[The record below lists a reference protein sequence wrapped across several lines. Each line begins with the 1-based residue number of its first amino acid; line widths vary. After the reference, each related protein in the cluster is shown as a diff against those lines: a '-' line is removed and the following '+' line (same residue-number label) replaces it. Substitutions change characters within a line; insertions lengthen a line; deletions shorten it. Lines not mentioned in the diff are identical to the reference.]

1 MSNSQTF
8 VIKTLKKM
16 NLKGGTV
23 IDGFATTGITNTI
36 ASECI
41 LHSIDTQLIATIESP
56 LFSQLAVIR
65 NSIPYFPVRIYA
77 NEKLKTSIFISEI
90 SIDPSLY
97 FLIGTTML
105 NWAKDNE
112 CDLIISSSNIVNP
125 PEQAKNPPSSKEYS
139 IAGIGN
145 TTSARNRLKDAK
157 IALLKNGTVGGIPA
171 VLLNQSSE
179 LNLDT
184 IILLVKIVEGI
195 PDFRAA
201 AKLSTTISN
210 LVPGVSCNVPL
221 LLQEAEKIE
230 KEITKI
236 KTQDIESEMNA
247 YG

>member
-1 MSNSQTF
+1 ML

-23 IDGFATTGITNTI
+23 IDGFATSGITNTI

-41 LHSIDTQLIATIESP
+41 LHSINTQLIATIESSY
-56 LFSQLAVIR
+56 FSQLSVIR
-65 NSIPYFPVRIYA
+65 NSVPYFPVRIYA
-77 NEKLKTSIFISEI
+77 NEELKTSIFISEI

-97 FLIGTTML
+97 FLIGNTML
-105 NWAKDNE
+105 NWATDNE
-112 CDLIISSSNIVNP
+112 CDLVISSSNIVNP
-125 PEQAKNPPSSKEYS
+125 QQAKDVNSTDEYS

-145 TTSARNRLKDAK
+145 TAQARNRLSDSK
-157 IALLKNGTVGGIPA
+157 ISLLKNGTIGGIPA
-171 VLLNQSSE
+171 VLLNQSSQ
-179 LNLDT
+179 LDIDV
-184 IILLVKIVEGI
+184 IILLVKIMEGI

-201 AKLSTTISN
+201 AELSTTISR

-236 KTQDIESEMNA
+236 KTQDTESEMNA

>member
-1 MSNSQTF
+1 MSNSQML

-23 IDGFATTGITNTI
+23 IDGFATSGITNTI

-41 LHSIDTQLIATIESP
+41 LHSINTQLIATIESSY
-56 LFSQLAVIR
+56 FSQLSVIR
-65 NSIPYFPVRIYA
+65 NSVPYFPVRIYA
-77 NEKLKTSIFISEI
+77 NEELKTSIFISEI

-97 FLIGTTML
+97 FLIGNTML
-105 NWAKDNE
+105 NWAMDNE
-112 CDLIISSSNIVNP
+112 CDLVISSSNIVNP
-125 PEQAKNPPSSKEYS
+125 QQAKDVNSTEYS

-145 TTSARNRLKDAK
+145 TAQARNRLSDSK
-157 IALLKNGTVGGIPA
+157 ISLLKNGTIGGIPA
-171 VLLNQSSE
+171 VLLNQSSQ
-179 LNLDT
+179 LDIDV
-184 IILLVKIVEGI
+184 IILLVKIIEGI

-201 AKLSTTISN
+201 AELSTTISR

-236 KTQDIESEMNA
+236 KTQDTESEMNA

>member
-1 MSNSQTF
+1 MSNSQIL

-23 IDGFATTGITNTI
+23 IDGFATSGITNTI

-41 LHSIDTQLIATIESP
+41 LHSINTQLIATIESSY
-56 LFSQLAVIR
+56 FSQLSVIR
-65 NSIPYFPVRIYA
+65 NSVPYFPVRIYA
-77 NEKLKTSIFISEI
+77 NEELKTSIFISEI

-97 FLIGTTML
+97 FLIGNTML
-105 NWAKDNE
+105 NWAMDNE
-112 CDLIISSSNIVNP
+112 CDLVISSSNIVNP
-125 PEQAKNPPSSKEYS
+125 QQVKDVNSTEYS

-145 TTSARNRLKDAK
+145 TAQARNRLSDSK
-157 IALLKNGTVGGIPA
+157 ISLLKNGTIGGIPA
-171 VLLNQSSE
+171 VLLNQSSQ
-179 LNLDT
+179 LDIDV
-184 IILLVKIVEGI
+184 IILLIKIMEGI

-201 AKLSTTISN
+201 AELSTTISR
-210 LVPGVSCNVPL
+210 LVPGVACNVPL

-236 KTQDIESEMNA
+236 KTQDTESEMNA

>member
-1 MSNSQTF
+1 MSNSQNF
-8 VIKTLKKM
+8 GIKTLKKM

-41 LHSIDTQLIATIESP
+41 LHSINTQLIATIESP
-56 LFSQLAVIR
+56 YFSQLSIVR
-65 NSIPYFPVRIYA
+65 NSVPYFPVRVYA
-77 NEKLKTSIFISEI
+77 NEELKTSIFISEV
-90 SIDPSLY
+90 SIEPSLF
-97 FLIGTTML
+97 FLIGNTML

-125 PEQAKNPPSSKEYS
+125 QQPKSVDSKEYS
-139 IAGIGN
+139 IMGIGN
-145 TTSARNRLKDAK
+145 TAEARNKLKESK
-157 IALLKNGTVGGIPA
+157 ISLLKNGTIGGIPA
-171 VLLNQSSE
+171 VLLNQSPQ
-179 LNLDT
+179 LD
-184 IILLVKIVEGI
+184 INVIVLLVKIIEGI

-201 AKLSTTISN
+201 AELSTTISN

-230 KEITKI
+230 KELTKI
-236 KTQDIESEMNA
+236 KTQDTETEMNA

>member
-1 MSNSQTF
+1 MSNSQPF

-41 LHSIDTQLIATIESP
+41 LHSINTQLIATIESSY
-56 LFSQLAVIR
+56 FSQLSVIR

-77 NEKLKTSIFISEI
+77 NEELKTSIFISEI
-90 SIDPSLY
+90 SIDPSLN
-97 FLIGTTML
+97 FFIGNTML

-112 CDLIISSSNIVNP
+112 CNLIISSSNIVNP
-125 PEQAKNPPSSKEYS
+125 PQQTETISSKEYS
-139 IAGIGN
+139 ITGIGN
-145 TTSARNRLKDAK
+145 TVGARNRLKDSK
-157 IALLKNGTVGGIPA
+157 ISLLKNGTIGGIPA

-179 LNLDT
+179 LGIDVV
-184 IILLVKIVEGI
+184 ILLVKIVEGI

-201 AKLSTTISN
+201 AELSTTISR
-210 LVPGVSCNVPL
+210 LVPGVSCDVPL

-230 KEITKI
+230 KEIAKI
-236 KTQDIESEMNA
+236 KTQDTESELNA

>member
-1 MSNSQTF
+1 MSNSQML

-23 IDGFATTGITNTI
+23 IDGFATSGITNTI

-41 LHSIDTQLIATIESP
+41 LHSINTQLIATIESSY
-56 LFSQLAVIR
+56 FSQLSVIR
-65 NSIPYFPVRIYA
+65 NSVPYFPVRIYA
-77 NEKLKTSIFISEI
+77 NEELKTSIFISEI

-97 FLIGTTML
+97 FLIGNTML
-105 NWAKDNE
+105 NWAMDNE
-112 CDLIISSSNIVNP
+112 CDLVISSSNIVSPQQVKDVN
-125 PEQAKNPPSSKEYS
+125 STEYS

-145 TTSARNRLKDAK
+145 TAQARNRLSDSK
-157 IALLKNGTVGGIPA
+157 ISLLKNGTIGGIPA
-171 VLLNQSSE
+171 VLLNQSSQ
-179 LNLDT
+179 LDIDV
-184 IILLVKIVEGI
+184 IILLVKIIEGI

-201 AKLSTTISN
+201 AELSTTISR

-230 KEITKI
+230 REITKI
-236 KTQDIESEMNA
+236 KTQDTESEMNA

>member
-1 MSNSQTF
+1 ML

-23 IDGFATTGITNTI
+23 IDGFATSGITNTI

-41 LHSIDTQLIATIESP
+41 LHSINTQLIATIESSY
-56 LFSQLAVIR
+56 FSQLSVIR
-65 NSIPYFPVRIYA
+65 NSVPYFPVRIYA
-77 NEKLKTSIFISEI
+77 NEELKTSIFISEI

-97 FLIGTTML
+97 FLIGNTML
-105 NWAKDNE
+105 NWAMDNE
-112 CDLIISSSNIVNP
+112 CDLVISSSNIVSPQQVKDVN
-125 PEQAKNPPSSKEYS
+125 STEYS

-145 TTSARNRLKDAK
+145 TAQARNRLSDSK
-157 IALLKNGTVGGIPA
+157 ISLLKNGTIGGIPA
-171 VLLNQSSE
+171 VLLNQSSQ
-179 LNLDT
+179 LDIDV
-184 IILLVKIVEGI
+184 IILLVKIIEGI

-201 AKLSTTISN
+201 AELSTTISR

-230 KEITKI
+230 REITKI
-236 KTQDIESEMNA
+236 KTQDTESEMNA

>member
-1 MSNSQTF
+1 ML

-23 IDGFATTGITNTI
+23 IDGFATSGITNTI

-41 LHSIDTQLIATIESP
+41 LHSINTQLIATIESSY
-56 LFSQLAVIR
+56 FSQLSVIR
-65 NSIPYFPVRIYA
+65 NSVPYFPVRIYA
-77 NEKLKTSIFISEI
+77 NEELKTSIFISEI

-97 FLIGTTML
+97 FLIGNTML
-105 NWAKDNE
+105 NWAMDNE
-112 CDLIISSSNIVNP
+112 CDLVISSSNIVNP
-125 PEQAKNPPSSKEYS
+125 QQAKDVNSTEYS

-145 TTSARNRLKDAK
+145 TAQARNRLSASK
-157 IALLKNGTVGGIPA
+157 ISLLKNGTIGGIPA
-171 VLLNQSSE
+171 VLLNQSSQ
-179 LNLDT
+179 LDIDV
-184 IILLVKIVEGI
+184 IILLVKIIDGI

-201 AKLSTTISN
+201 AELSTTISR

-236 KTQDIESEMNA
+236 KTQDTESEMNA

>member
-1 MSNSQTF
+1 MSNSQPF

-41 LHSIDTQLIATIESP
+41 LHSINTQLIATIESSY
-56 LFSQLAVIR
+56 FSQLSVVR

-77 NEKLKTSIFISEI
+77 NEVLKTSIFISEI

-97 FLIGTTML
+97 FFIGNTML

-125 PEQAKNPPSSKEYS
+125 PKTETINSKEYS

-145 TTSARNRLKDAK
+145 TVGARNRLKDSK
-157 IALLKNGTVGGIPA
+157 ISLLKNGTIGGIPA

-179 LNLDT
+179 LGIDVV
-184 IILLVKIVEGI
+184 ILLVKIVEGI

-201 AKLSTTISN
+201 AELSTTISR
-210 LVPGVSCNVPL
+210 LVPGVSCDVPL

-230 KEITKI
+230 KEIAKI
-236 KTQDIESEMNA
+236 KTQDTESELNA

>member
-1 MSNSQTF
+1 MSNSQML

-23 IDGFATTGITNTI
+23 IDGFATSGITNTI

-41 LHSIDTQLIATIESP
+41 LHSINTQLIATIESSY
-56 LFSQLAVIR
+56 FSQLSVIR
-65 NSIPYFPVRIYA
+65 NSVPYFPVRIYA
-77 NEKLKTSIFISEI
+77 NEELKTSIFISEI

-97 FLIGTTML
+97 FLIGNTML
-105 NWAKDNE
+105 NWAMDNE
-112 CDLIISSSNIVNP
+112 CDLVISSSNIVNP
-125 PEQAKNPPSSKEYS
+125 QEAKDVNSTEYS

-145 TTSARNRLKDAK
+145 RAQARNRLSDSK
-157 IALLKNGTVGGIPA
+157 ISLLKNGTIGGIPA
-171 VLLNQSSE
+171 VLLNQSSQ
-179 LNLDT
+179 LDIDV
-184 IILLVKIVEGI
+184 IILLVKIIEGI

-201 AKLSTTISN
+201 AELSATISR

-236 KTQDIESEMNA
+236 KTQDTESEMNA

>member
-1 MSNSQTF
+1 ML

-23 IDGFATTGITNTI
+23 IDGFATSGITNTI

-41 LHSIDTQLIATIESP
+41 LHSINTQLIATIESSY
-56 LFSQLAVIR
+56 FSQLSVIR
-65 NSIPYFPVRIYA
+65 NSVPYFPVRIYA
-77 NEKLKTSIFISEI
+77 NEELKTSIFISEI
-90 SIDPSLY
+90 SIDPSIY
-97 FLIGTTML
+97 FLIGNTML
-105 NWAKDNE
+105 NWAMDNE
-112 CDLIISSSNIVNP
+112 CDLIISSSNIVDPQQTKDVN
-125 PEQAKNPPSSKEYS
+125 STEYS

-145 TTSARNRLKDAK
+145 TEQARNRLIDSK
-157 IALLKNGTVGGIPA
+157 ISLLKNGTIGGIPA
-171 VLLNQSSE
+171 VLLNQSSQ
-179 LNLDT
+179 LDIDV
-184 IILLVKIVEGI
+184 IILLVKIIEGI

-201 AKLSTTISN
+201 AELSTTISR

-236 KTQDIESEMNA
+236 KTQDTESEMNA

>member
-1 MSNSQTF
+1 MSNSQPF

-41 LHSIDTQLIATIESP
+41 LHSINTQLIATIESSY
-56 LFSQLAVIR
+56 FSQLSVIR

-77 NEKLKTSIFISEI
+77 NEELKTSIFISEI

-97 FLIGTTML
+97 FFIGNTML

-112 CDLIISSSNIVNP
+112 CNLIISSSNIVNP
-125 PEQAKNPPSSKEYS
+125 PQQTETISSKEYS
-139 IAGIGN
+139 ITGIGN
-145 TTSARNRLKDAK
+145 TVGARNRLKDSK
-157 IALLKNGTVGGIPA
+157 ISLLKNGTIGGIPA

-179 LNLDT
+179 LSIDVV
-184 IILLVKIVEGI
+184 ILLVKIVEGI

-201 AKLSTTISN
+201 AELSTTISR
-210 LVPGVSCNVPL
+210 LVPGVSCDVPL

-230 KEITKI
+230 KEIAKI
-236 KTQDIESEMNA
+236 KTQDTESELNA

>member
-1 MSNSQTF
+1 MSNSQPF

-23 IDGFATTGITNTI
+23 IDVFATTGITNTI

-41 LHSIDTQLIATIESP
+41 LHSINTQLIATIESSY
-56 LFSQLAVIR
+56 FSQLSVVR
-65 NSIPYFPVRIYA
+65 NSIPYPPVRIYA
-77 NEKLKTSIFISEI
+77 NEELKTSIFISEI

-97 FLIGTTML
+97 FFIGNTML

-112 CDLIISSSNIVNP
+112 CEIIISSSNIVNP
-125 PEQAKNPPSSKEYS
+125 PQQTKTINSKEYS

-145 TTSARNRLKDAK
+145 TVVARNRLKDSK
-157 IALLKNGTVGGIPA
+157 ISLLKNGTIGGIPA

-179 LNLDT
+179 LGIDVV
-184 IILLVKIVEGI
+184 ILLVKIVEGI

-201 AKLSTTISN
+201 AELSTTISR
-210 LVPGVSCNVPL
+210 LVPGVSCDVPL

-230 KEITKI
+230 KEIAKI
-236 KTQDIESEMNA
+236 KTQDTESELNA

>member
-1 MSNSQTF
+1 MSNSQPF

-41 LHSIDTQLIATIESP
+41 LHSINTRLIATIESSY
-56 LFSQLAVIR
+56 FSQLSVVR

-77 NEKLKTSIFISEI
+77 NEELKTSIFISEI

-97 FLIGTTML
+97 FFIGNTML

-125 PEQAKNPPSSKEYS
+125 PKTESINSKEYS

-145 TTSARNRLKDAK
+145 TVGARNRLKDSK
-157 IALLKNGTVGGIPA
+157 ISLLKNGTIGGIPA

-179 LNLDT
+179 LVIDVV
-184 IILLVKIVEGI
+184 ILLVKIVEGI

-201 AKLSTTISN
+201 AELSTTISR
-210 LVPGVSCNVPL
+210 LVPGVSCDVPL

-230 KEITKI
+230 KEIAKI
-236 KTQDIESEMNA
+236 KTQDTESELNA

>member
-1 MSNSQTF
+1 MSNSKPF

-41 LHSIDTQLIATIESP
+41 LHSINTQLVATIESSY
-56 LFSQLAVIR
+56 FSQLSVVR
-65 NSIPYFPVRIYA
+65 NFIPYFPVRIYA
-77 NEKLKTSIFISEI
+77 NEELKTSIFISEI

-97 FLIGTTML
+97 FFIGNTML

-125 PEQAKNPPSSKEYS
+125 PQQTETINSKEYS
-139 IAGIGN
+139 ISGIGN
-145 TTSARNRLKDAK
+145 TVRARNRLKDSK
-157 IALLKNGTVGGIPA
+157 ISLLKNGTIGGIPA

-179 LNLDT
+179 LGIDVV
-184 IILLVKIVEGI
+184 ILLVKIVEGI

-201 AKLSTTISN
+201 AELSTTISR
-210 LVPGVSCNVPL
+210 LVPGVSCDVPL

-230 KEITKI
+230 KEIGKI
-236 KTQDIESEMNA
+236 KTQDTESELNA

>member
-1 MSNSQTF
+1 MSNSQMF
-8 VIKTLKKM
+8 VVKTLKKM

-23 IDGFATTGITNTI
+23 IDGFATSGITNTI

-41 LHSIDTQLIATIESP
+41 LHSINTQLIATIESSY
-56 LFSQLAVIR
+56 FSQLSVIR
-65 NSIPYFPVRIYA
+65 NSVPYFPVRIYA
-77 NEKLKTSIFISEI
+77 NEELKTSIFISEI

-97 FLIGTTML
+97 FLIGNTML

-112 CDLIISSSNIVNP
+112 CDLVISSSNIVNP
-125 PEQAKNPPSSKEYS
+125 QQAKDVNSTEYS

-145 TTSARNRLKDAK
+145 TAQARNRLSDSK
-157 IALLKNGTVGGIPA
+157 ISLLKNGTIGGIPA
-171 VLLNQSSE
+171 VLLNQSSQ
-179 LNLDT
+179 LDIDV
-184 IILLVKIVEGI
+184 IILLVKIIDGI

-201 AKLSTTISN
+201 AELSTTISR

-236 KTQDIESEMNA
+236 KTQDTESEMNA

>member
-1 MSNSQTF
+1 MSNSQNF
-8 VIKTLKKM
+8 EIKTLKKM

-41 LHSIDTQLIATIESP
+41 LHSINTQLIATIESP
-56 LFSQLAVIR
+56 YFSQLSIVR
-65 NSIPYFPVRIYA
+65 NSVPYFPVTVYA
-77 NEKLKTSIFISEI
+77 NEELKTSIFISEV
-90 SIDPSLY
+90 SIEPSLF
-97 FLIGTTML
+97 FLIGNTML

-125 PEQAKNPPSSKEYS
+125 QQPKSVDSKEYS
-139 IAGIGN
+139 IMGIGN
-145 TTSARNRLKDAK
+145 TAEARNKLKESK
-157 IALLKNGTVGGIPA
+157 ISLLKNGTIGGIPA
-171 VLLNQSSE
+171 VLLNQSPQ
-179 LNLDT
+179 LD
-184 IILLVKIVEGI
+184 INVIVLLVKIIEGI

-201 AKLSTTISN
+201 AELSTTISN

-230 KEITKI
+230 KELTKI
-236 KTQDIESEMNA
+236 KTQDTETEVNA

>member
-1 MSNSQTF
+1 MF

-23 IDGFATTGITNTI
+23 IDGFATSGITNTI

-41 LHSIDTQLIATIESP
+41 LHSINTQLIATIESSY
-56 LFSQLAVIR
+56 FSQLSVIR
-65 NSIPYFPVRIYA
+65 NSVPYFPVRIYA
-77 NEKLKTSIFISEI
+77 NEELKTSIFISEI

-97 FLIGTTML
+97 FLIGNTML
-105 NWAKDNE
+105 NWAIDNE
-112 CDLIISSSNIVNP
+112 CNLIISSNNIVNP
-125 PEQAKNPPSSKEYS
+125 QQAKDVNSTEYS
-139 IAGIGN
+139 MAGIGN
-145 TTSARNRLKDAK
+145 TAQARNRLNDSK
-157 IALLKNGTVGGIPA
+157 ISLLKNGTIGGIPA
-171 VLLNQSSE
+171 VLLNQSSQ
-179 LNLDT
+179 LDIDV
-184 IILLVKIVEGI
+184 IILLVKIIEGI

-201 AKLSTTISN
+201 AELSTTISR

-236 KTQDIESEMNA
+236 KTQDTESEMNA

>member
-1 MSNSQTF
+1 
-8 VIKTLKKM
+8 M

-41 LHSIDTQLIATIESP
+41 LHSINTQLIATIESSY
-56 LFSQLAVIR
+56 FSQLSVIR

-77 NEKLKTSIFISEI
+77 NEELKTSIFISEI

-97 FLIGTTML
+97 FFIGNTML

-112 CDLIISSSNIVNP
+112 CNLIISSSNIVNP
-125 PEQAKNPPSSKEYS
+125 PQQTETISSKEYS
-139 IAGIGN
+139 ITGIGN
-145 TTSARNRLKDAK
+145 TVEARNRLKDSK
-157 IALLKNGTVGGIPA
+157 ISLLKNGTIGGIPA

-179 LNLDT
+179 LSIDVV
-184 IILLVKIVEGI
+184 ILLVKIVEGI

-201 AKLSTTISN
+201 AELSTTISR
-210 LVPGVSCNVPL
+210 LVPGVSCDVPL

-230 KEITKI
+230 KEIAKI
-236 KTQDIESEMNA
+236 KTQDTESELNA

>member
-1 MSNSQTF
+1 ML

-23 IDGFATTGITNTI
+23 IDGFATSGITNTI

-41 LHSIDTQLIATIESP
+41 LHSINTQLIATIESSY
-56 LFSQLAVIR
+56 FSQLSVIR
-65 NSIPYFPVRIYA
+65 NSVPYFPVRIYA
-77 NEKLKTSIFISEI
+77 NEELKTSIFISEI

-97 FLIGTTML
+97 FLIGNTML
-105 NWAKDNE
+105 NWAMDNE
-112 CDLIISSSNIVNP
+112 CDLVISSSNIVNP
-125 PEQAKNPPSSKEYS
+125 QQVKDVNSTEYS

-145 TTSARNRLKDAK
+145 TAQARNRLSDSK
-157 IALLKNGTVGGIPA
+157 ISLLKNGTIGGIPA
-171 VLLNQSSE
+171 VLLNQSSQ
-179 LNLDT
+179 LDIDV
-184 IILLVKIVEGI
+184 IILLVKIMEGI

-201 AKLSTTISN
+201 AELSTTISR
-210 LVPGVSCNVPL
+210 LVPGVACNVPL

-236 KTQDIESEMNA
+236 KTQDTESEMNA

>member
-1 MSNSQTF
+1 MSNSQMLA
-8 VIKTLKKM
+8 IKTLKKM

-23 IDGFATTGITNTI
+23 IDGFATSGITNTI

-41 LHSIDTQLIATIESP
+41 LHSINTQLIATIESSY
-56 LFSQLAVIR
+56 FSQLSVIR
-65 NSIPYFPVRIYA
+65 NSVPYFPVRIYA
-77 NEKLKTSIFISEI
+77 NEELKTSIFISEI

-97 FLIGTTML
+97 FLIGNTML
-105 NWAKDNE
+105 NWATDNE
-112 CDLIISSSNIVNP
+112 CDLVISSSNIVNP
-125 PEQAKNPPSSKEYS
+125 QQAKDVNSTDEYS

-145 TTSARNRLKDAK
+145 TAQARNRLSDSK
-157 IALLKNGTVGGIPA
+157 ISLLKNGTIGGIPA
-171 VLLNQSSE
+171 VLLNQSSQ
-179 LNLDT
+179 LDIDV
-184 IILLVKIVEGI
+184 IILLVKIMEGI

-201 AKLSTTISN
+201 AELSTTISR

-236 KTQDIESEMNA
+236 KTQDTESEMNA

>member
-1 MSNSQTF
+1 MSNSQML

-23 IDGFATTGITNTI
+23 IDGFATSGITNTI

-41 LHSIDTQLIATIESP
+41 LHSINTQLIATIESSY
-56 LFSQLAVIR
+56 FSQLSVIR
-65 NSIPYFPVRIYA
+65 NSVPYFPVRIYA
-77 NEKLKTSIFISEI
+77 NEELKTSIFISEI

-97 FLIGTTML
+97 FLIGNTML
-105 NWAKDNE
+105 NWAMDNE
-112 CDLIISSSNIVNP
+112 CDLVISSSNIVNP
-125 PEQAKNPPSSKEYS
+125 QQVKDVNSTEYS

-145 TTSARNRLKDAK
+145 TAQARNRLSDSK
-157 IALLKNGTVGGIPA
+157 ISLLKNGTIGGIPA
-171 VLLNQSSE
+171 VLLNQSSQ
-179 LNLDT
+179 LDIDV
-184 IILLVKIVEGI
+184 IILLVKIMEGI

-201 AKLSTTISN
+201 AELSTTISR

-236 KTQDIESEMNA
+236 KTQDTESEMNA

>member
-1 MSNSQTF
+1 MSNSQTL

-41 LHSIDTQLIATIESP
+41 LHSINTQLIATIESSY
-56 LFSQLAVIR
+56 FSQLSVVR

-77 NEKLKTSIFISEI
+77 NEELKTAIFISEI
-90 SIDPSLY
+90 SIEPSLY
-97 FLIGTTML
+97 YLVGNTML

-112 CDLIISSSNIVNP
+112 CDLIISSSNSVNP
-125 PEQAKNPPSSKEYS
+125 QPINASNPNEYS
-139 IAGIGN
+139 IAAIGN
-145 TTSARNRLKDAK
+145 TLRARNRLKDSK
-157 IALLKNGTVGGIPA
+157 ISLLNNGTIGGIPA
-171 VLLNQSSE
+171 VLLNQSSV
-179 LNLDT
+179 LGIDV
-184 IILLVKIVEGI
+184 IILLVKIIEGI

-201 AKLSTTISN
+201 AELSTTISN
-210 LVPGVSCNVPL
+210 LVPGVSCNIPL

-236 KTQDIESEMNA
+236 KTQGTESEMDA

>member
-1 MSNSQTF
+1 MYNSQPF

-41 LHSIDTQLIATIESP
+41 LHSINTQLIATIESSY
-56 LFSQLAVIR
+56 FSQLSVVR

-77 NEKLKTSIFISEI
+77 NEELKTSIFISEI

-97 FLIGTTML
+97 FFIGNIML
-105 NWAKDNE
+105 DWAKDNE
-112 CDLIISSSNIVNP
+112 CDLIISSSNIVNAP
-125 PEQAKNPPSSKEYS
+125 KTETTNSKEYS

-145 TTSARNRLKDAK
+145 TVGARNRLKGSK
-157 IALLKNGTVGGIPA
+157 ISILKNGTIGGIPA
-171 VLLNQSSE
+171 VLLNQSSQ
-179 LNLDT
+179 LGIDVV
-184 IILLVKIVEGI
+184 ILLVKIIEGI

-201 AKLSTTISN
+201 AELSTTISR
-210 LVPGVSCNVPL
+210 LVPGVSCDVPL

-230 KEITKI
+230 KEIAKI
-236 KTQDIESEMNA
+236 KTQDTESELNA

>member
-1 MSNSQTF
+1 MSNTQTLG
-8 VIKTLKKM
+8 IKTLKKM

-41 LHSIDTQLIATIESP
+41 LHSINTQLVGTIESP
-56 LFSQLAVIR
+56 YFSQLSIVR
-65 NSIPYFPVRIYA
+65 NSVPYFPVRIYA
-77 NEKLKTSIFISEI
+77 NEELKTSIFISEV

-97 FLIGTTML
+97 FLIGNTML
-105 NWAKDNE
+105 NWAKENE

-125 PEQAKNPPSSKEYS
+125 QQQETVNPTEYS
-139 IAGIGN
+139 IMGIGN
-145 TTSARNRLKDAK
+145 TEQARNKLKDSK
-157 IALLKNGTVGGIPA
+157 ISLLKNGTVGGIPA
-171 VLLNQSSE
+171 VLLNQSSQ
-179 LNLDT
+179 LGINV
-184 IILLVKIVEGI
+184 IILLVKIIEGI

-201 AKLSTTISN
+201 AELSTTISN

-230 KEITKI
+230 KELTKI
-236 KTQDIESEMNA
+236 KNQDTENEMNA

>member
-1 MSNSQTF
+1 ML
-8 VIKTLKKM
+8 VIKTLKKI

-23 IDGFATTGITNTI
+23 IDGFATSGITNTI

-41 LHSIDTQLIATIESP
+41 LHSINTQLIATIESSY
-56 LFSQLAVIR
+56 FSQLSVIR
-65 NSIPYFPVRIYA
+65 NSVPYFPVRIYA
-77 NEKLKTSIFISEI
+77 NEELKTSIFISEI

-97 FLIGTTML
+97 FLIGNTML
-105 NWAKDNE
+105 NWATDNE
-112 CDLIISSSNIVNP
+112 CDLVISSSNIVNP
-125 PEQAKNPPSSKEYS
+125 HQAKDVNSTDEYS

-145 TTSARNRLKDAK
+145 TAQARNRLSDSK
-157 IALLKNGTVGGIPA
+157 ISLLKNGTIGGIPA
-171 VLLNQSSE
+171 VLLNQSSQ
-179 LNLDT
+179 LNIDV
-184 IILLVKIVEGI
+184 IILLVKIMEGI

-201 AKLSTTISN
+201 AELSTTISR

-236 KTQDIESEMNA
+236 KTQDTESEMNA

>member
-1 MSNSQTF
+1 
-8 VIKTLKKM
+8 M

-23 IDGFATTGITNTI
+23 IDGFATSGITNTI

-41 LHSIDTQLIATIESP
+41 LHSINTQLIATIESSY
-56 LFSQLAVIR
+56 FSQLSVIR
-65 NSIPYFPVRIYA
+65 NSVPYFPVRIYA
-77 NEKLKTSIFISEI
+77 NEELKTSIFISEI

-97 FLIGTTML
+97 FLIGNTML
-105 NWAKDNE
+105 NWAIDNE
-112 CDLIISSSNIVNP
+112 CNLIISSSNIVNP
-125 PEQAKNPPSSKEYS
+125 QQAKDVNSTKYS

-145 TTSARNRLKDAK
+145 TAQARNRLNDSK
-157 IALLKNGTVGGIPA
+157 ISLLKNGTIGGIPA
-171 VLLNQSSE
+171 VLLNQSSQ
-179 LNLDT
+179 LDIDV
-184 IILLVKIVEGI
+184 IILLVKIIEGI

-201 AKLSTTISN
+201 AELSTTISR

-236 KTQDIESEMNA
+236 KTQDTESEMNA

>member
-1 MSNSQTF
+1 MSNSQTLT
-8 VIKTLKKM
+8 IKTLKKM

-41 LHSIDTQLIATIESP
+41 LHSINTQLIATIESSF
-56 LFSQLAVIR
+56 FSHLSVVR

-77 NEKLKTSIFISEI
+77 NEELKTSIFISEI

-97 FLIGTTML
+97 FFIGNTML

-112 CDLIISSSNIVNP
+112 CNLIISSSNFVNP
-125 PEQAKNPPSSKEYS
+125 PQQTETISSKEYS
-139 IAGIGN
+139 ITGIGN
-145 TTSARNRLKDAK
+145 TVGARNRLKDSK
-157 IALLKNGTVGGIPA
+157 ISLLKNGTIGGIPA

-179 LNLDT
+179 LGIDVV
-184 IILLVKIVEGI
+184 ILLVKIVEGI

-201 AKLSTTISN
+201 AELSTTISR
-210 LVPGVSCNVPL
+210 LVPGVSCDVPL

-230 KEITKI
+230 KEIAKI
-236 KTQDIESEMNA
+236 KTQDTESELNA

>member
-23 IDGFATTGITNTI
+23 IDGFAATGITNTI

-41 LHSIDTQLIATIESP
+41 LHSIDTQLIATIESSY
-56 LFSQLAVIR
+56 FSQLSVVR

-77 NEKLKTSIFISEI
+77 NEELKTAIFISEI

-97 FLIGTTML
+97 YLIGNTML

-112 CDLIISSSNIVNP
+112 CDLIISSSNSVNP
-125 PEQAKNPPSSKEYS
+125 QPTTNTSNPNEYS
-139 IAGIGN
+139 IAAIGN
-145 TTSARNRLKDAK
+145 TVRARNRLKDSK
-157 IALLKNGTVGGIPA
+157 IALLKNGTIGGIPA
-171 VLLNQSSE
+171 VLLNQSSA
-179 LNLDT
+179 LGIDV
-184 IILLVKIVEGI
+184 IVLLVKIIEGI

-201 AKLSTTISN
+201 AELSTTISK
-210 LVPGVSCNVPL
+210 LVPGVSCDIPL

-236 KTQDIESEMNA
+236 KTQDTESEMDA

>member
-1 MSNSQTF
+1 MSNIQTLG
-8 VIKTLKKM
+8 INTLKKM

-41 LHSIDTQLIATIESP
+41 LHSINTQLVATIESP
-56 LFSQLAVIR
+56 YFSQLSIVR
-65 NSIPYFPVRIYA
+65 NSVPYFPVRIYA
-77 NEKLKTSIFISEI
+77 NEELKTSIFISEV

-97 FLIGTTML
+97 FLIGNTML
-105 NWAKDNE
+105 NWAKENE

-125 PEQAKNPPSSKEYS
+125 QQQETVNQTEYS
-139 IAGIGN
+139 IMGIGN
-145 TTSARNRLKDAK
+145 TLQARNKLKDSK
-157 IALLKNGTVGGIPA
+157 ISLLKNGTVGGIPA
-171 VLLNQSSE
+171 VLLNQSSQ
-179 LNLDT
+179 LGINV
-184 IILLVKIVEGI
+184 IILLVKIIEGI

-201 AKLSTTISN
+201 AELSTTISN

-230 KEITKI
+230 KELTKI
-236 KTQDIESEMNA
+236 KSQDTENEMNA

>member
-1 MSNSQTF
+1 MF

-23 IDGFATTGITNTI
+23 IDGFATSGITNTI

-41 LHSIDTQLIATIESP
+41 LHSINTQLIATIESSY
-56 LFSQLAVIR
+56 FSQLSVIR
-65 NSIPYFPVRIYA
+65 NSVPYFPVRIYA
-77 NEKLKTSIFISEI
+77 NEELKTSIFISEI

-97 FLIGTTML
+97 FLIGNTML
-105 NWAKDNE
+105 NWATDNE
-112 CDLIISSSNIVNP
+112 CDLVISSSNIVNP
-125 PEQAKNPPSSKEYS
+125 QQAKDVNSTDEYS

-145 TTSARNRLKDAK
+145 TAQARNRLSDSK
-157 IALLKNGTVGGIPA
+157 ISLLKNGTIGGIPA
-171 VLLNQSSE
+171 VLLNQSSQ
-179 LNLDT
+179 LDIDV
-184 IILLVKIVEGI
+184 IILLVKIIEGI

-201 AKLSTTISN
+201 AELSTTISR

-230 KEITKI
+230 REITKI
-236 KTQDIESEMNA
+236 KTQDTESEMNA